1 MKNKITLLLNLLLLL
16 LSINLFSQNFEELK
30 KTGKPSEPT
39 FVYERPEN
47 CALNTSFLLMDL
59 KQNKNIEYLKNRY
72 SLNVIDN
79 NLYVEAF
86 LKIDKE
92 TFKKNIVESIGV
104 KLNTEAGNLFT
115 ALIPINS
122 LESLFEVEGIDFV
135 EIAEKVH
142 STMDNART
150 LTNVNQVHAGTGLSQ
165 AYTGNGV
172 IVGVIDD
179 GFDYTH
185 PNFRNLNT
193 QQSRISK
200 VWEQNGT
207 TTSPVPYGTEYV
219 GQTAILNRMRD
230 KVDESHG
237 THVAG
242 IAAGSGGI
250 LNSPNKG
257 VAYDSE
263 IVLVSTNKTDVGVL
277 NGLQYIFNHATAQ
290 NKPAVV
296 NMSLGKHI
304 GPHDGTSSF
313 DSMSS
318 TLTGN
323 GRILV
328 GSAGNEGSDPI
339 HLGKSSTLTD
349 NYCYSFIL
357 NEQVNNLFSNGVS
370 YIDVWGEVG
379 KNFEVSVNV
388 VKIVNNQVQFVNY
401 TPYYNTN
408 TNNSSIQTSI
418 QDSDSTNPDTTFIE
432 IATETNSTN
441 QKPHVALLINN
452 SAQDD
457 NAHLILFEI
466 KSTNGIVNSWI
477 TPLGANLLSTNRAVE
492 FTNLGS
498 ANTSYISGDT
508 NMTIGEGGGT
518 GNSIISVGA
527 FNTKSCTTMYFSNN
541 NPKCTFDVAT
551 ELFGIADF
559 SSKGPTA
566 DGRIKPDI
574 TAPGNRIVSSIS
586 RFDSSYNFSGGNFNQ
601 NENYADVVSGLTDN
615 VNNWYFA
622 ANQGTSMAAPM
633 VTGIIALWLQANPNL
648 TVSQIKTILQNT
660 SITDSFTGTGS
671 AIPNNTWGRGKIN
684 AYAGIQYINQ
694 FLSVQN
700 FDIINPIKAYPNP
713 FTNQLSIEANEPIFK
728 VEIYNLLGQLVKSI
742 TVENSSNPIV
752 NLDMSEIS
760 QGNYIAKIYMTSTIK
775 SVKLIKK

>member
-1 MKNKITLLLNLLLLL
+1 MLL
-16 LSINLFSQNFEELK
+16 LSISLFSQNFEELK

-39 FVYERPEN
+39 FVYERPQN
-47 CALNTSFLLMDL
+47 CALNTSFLMMDL
-59 KQNKNIEYLKNRY
+59 KQNKGVEYFKNRY
-72 SLNVIDN
+72 SLNEIDN

-92 TFKKNIVESIGV
+92 IFQKKNVESLGV
-104 KLNTEAGNLFT
+104 KLNTEAGNFFT
-115 ALIPINS
+115 ALIPINTI
-122 LESLFEVEGIDFV
+122 ESLFEVEGIVSVD
-135 EIAEKVH
+135 IAEKVH
-142 STMDNART
+142 TTMDNART
-150 LTNVNQVHAGTGLSQ
+150 VTNVNQVHAGTGLPQ

-172 IVGVIDD
+172 IVGVIDI

-193 QQSRISK
+193 QQTKISK
-200 VWEQNGT
+200 VWEQSGIT
-207 TTSPVPYGTEYV
+207 TAPAPYGTEYV

-230 KVDESHG
+230 LVDETHG

-250 LNSPNKG
+250 LNSLNKG

-263 IVLVSTNKTDVGVL
+263 IVLVSTNMSNVGII
-277 NGLQYIFNHATAQ
+277 NGIQYIFNHAINN
-290 NKPAVV
+290 NKPAVA
-296 NMSLGKHI
+296 NMSLGSHI

-328 GSAGNEGSDPI
+328 GSAGNEGSDLL
-339 HLGKSSTLTD
+339 HLGKTFSVNSNTLLSFVKFYPSLST
-349 NYCYSFIL
+349 
-357 NEQVNNLFSNGVS
+357 NGTS
-370 YIDVWGEVG
+370 KIDIWGEVG
-379 KNFEVSVNV
+379 KNFSVA
-388 VKIVNNQVQFVNY
+388 VNIYNINNNTYEDF
-401 TPYYNTN
+401 TPYINTSSGTN
-408 TNNSSIQTSI
+408 TSTSANYNLYDDDPIIPDLCNVQVSFESSNSQ
-418 QDSDSTNPDTTFIE
+418 
-432 IATETNSTN
+432 NS
-441 QKPHVALLINN
+441 KPHVFLNINN
-452 SAQDD
+452 TSQDD
-457 NAHLILFEI
+457 NYKYIVLEI
-466 KSTNGIVNSWI
+466 ISNDGHVNSWC
-477 TPLGANLLSTNRAVE
+477 ANCTFNNLS
-492 FTNLGS
+492 FTSPVQN
-498 ANTSYISGDT
+498 GDT
-508 NMTIGEGGGT
+508 SMTVGEIGGT

-527 FNTKSCTTMYFSNN
+527 FNTKSCTTMYFNNN

-551 ELFGIADF
+551 GLFDIANF

-586 RFDSSYNFSGGNFNQ
+586 RFDSRYNFTGGNFNQ
-601 NENYADVVSGLTDN
+601 NEKYADVVSGLTDN
-615 VNNWYFA
+615 INNWYFA

-648 TVSQIKTILQNT
+648 TVAQIKTILQNT

-694 FLSVQN
+694 FLNVDTFDTTNN
-700 FDIINPIKAYPNP
+700 FIVYSNPTSSK
-713 FTNQLSIEANEPIFK
+713 IFITSK
-728 VEIYNLLGQLVKSI
+728 EHVSSYEIYNTLGQKVLEGSFNKVLDQEEMDMTNLQIGLYFLNIKGDKTTKSI
-742 TVENSSNPIV
+742 
-752 NLDMSEIS
+752 
-760 QGNYIAKIYMTSTIK
+760 KIIK
-775 SVKLIKK
+775 Q

>member
-1 MKNKITLLLNLLLLL
+1 MILKSHYKAHKMKNKITKLLNVLMLL
-16 LSINLFSQNFEELK
+16 LSINHYSQNFEELK

-122 LESLFEVEGIDFV
+122 LESLFEVEGIDSV

-142 STMDNART
+142 TTMDNART

-172 IVGVIDD
+172 ILGVIDE

-193 QQSRISK
+193 QQTRISR

-207 TTSPVPYGTEYV
+207 TTSPAPYGTEYV

-230 KVDESHG
+230 LVDKTHG

-250 LNSPNKG
+250 LNSLNKG

-263 IVLVSTNKTDVGVL
+263 IVLVSTNKTDVGIL
-277 NGLQYIFNHATAQ
+277 NGLQYIFNHATTQ
-290 NKPAVV
+290 NKPAVI
-296 NMSLGKHI
+296 NMSLGTHI

-328 GSAGNEGSDPI
+328 GSAGNEGSDLL
-339 HLGKSSTLTD
+339 HLGKTFSVNSNTLLSFVKFKPSLST
-349 NYCYSFIL
+349 
-357 NEQVNNLFSNGVS
+357 NGAS
-370 YIDVWGEVG
+370 MIDIWGEVG
-379 KNFEVSVNV
+379 KNFSVAIN
-388 VKIVNNQVQFVNY
+388 IYNANNNTYEDF
-401 TPYYNTN
+401 TPYINTSSGTN
-408 TNNSSIQTSI
+408 TSTSANYNLYDDDPIIPDLCNVQVSFESSNSQ
-418 QDSDSTNPDTTFIE
+418 
-432 IATETNSTN
+432 NS
-441 QKPHVALLINN
+441 KPHVFLNINN
-452 SAQDD
+452 TSQDD
-457 NAHLILFEI
+457 NYKYIVLEI
-466 KSTNGIVNSWI
+466 ISNDGHVNSWC
-477 TPLGANLLSTNRAVE
+477 ANCTFNNLS
-492 FTNLGS
+492 FTSPVQN
-498 ANTSYISGDT
+498 GDT
-508 NMTIGEGGGT
+508 SMTVGEIGGT

-527 FNTKSCTTMYFSNN
+527 FNTKSCTTMYFNNN

-551 ELFGIADF
+551 GLFDIANF

>member
-1 MKNKITLLLNLLLLL
+1 MLL
-16 LSINLFSQNFEELK
+16 LSISLFSQNFEELK

-39 FVYERPEN
+39 FVYERPQN
-47 CALNTSFLLMDL
+47 CALNTSFLMMDL
-59 KQNKNIEYLKNRY
+59 KQNKGVEYLKNRY
-72 SLNVIDN
+72 SLNEIDN

-92 TFKKNIVESIGV
+92 IFQKKNVESLGV
-104 KLNTEAGNLFT
+104 KLNTEAGNFFT
-115 ALIPINS
+115 ALIPINTI
-122 LESLFEVEGIDFV
+122 ESLFEVEGIVSVD
-135 EIAEKVH
+135 IAEKVH
-142 STMDNART
+142 TTMDNART
-150 LTNVNQVHAGTGLSQ
+150 VTNVNQVHAGTGLPQ

-172 IVGVIDD
+172 IVGVIDI

-193 QQSRISK
+193 QQTKISK
-200 VWEQNGT
+200 VWEQSGIT
-207 TTSPVPYGTEYV
+207 TAPAPYGTEYV

-230 KVDESHG
+230 LVDETHG

-250 LNSPNKG
+250 LNSLNKG

-263 IVLVSTNKTDVGVL
+263 IVLVSTNMSNVGII
-277 NGLQYIFNHATAQ
+277 NGIQYIFNHAINN
-290 NKPAVV
+290 NKPAVA
-296 NMSLGKHI
+296 NMSLGSHI

-328 GSAGNEGSDPI
+328 GSAGNEGSDLL
-339 HLGKSSTLTD
+339 HLGKTFSVNSNTLLSFVKFYPSLST
-349 NYCYSFIL
+349 
-357 NEQVNNLFSNGVS
+357 NGTS
-370 YIDVWGEVG
+370 KIDIWGEVG
-379 KNFEVSVNV
+379 KNFSVA
-388 VKIVNNQVQFVNY
+388 VNIYNINNNTYEDF
-401 TPYYNTN
+401 TPYINTSSGTN
-408 TNNSSIQTSI
+408 TSTSANYNLYDDDPIIPDLCNVQVSFESSNSQ
-418 QDSDSTNPDTTFIE
+418 
-432 IATETNSTN
+432 NS
-441 QKPHVALLINN
+441 KPHVFLNINN
-452 SAQDD
+452 TSQDD
-457 NAHLILFEI
+457 NYKYIVLEI
-466 KSTNGIVNSWI
+466 ISNDGHVNSWC
-477 TPLGANLLSTNRAVE
+477 ANCTFNNLS
-492 FTNLGS
+492 FTSPVQN
-498 ANTSYISGDT
+498 GDT
-508 NMTIGEGGGT
+508 SMTVGEIGGT

-527 FNTKSCTTMYFSNN
+527 FNTKSCTTMYFNNN

-551 ELFGIADF
+551 GLFDIANF

-586 RFDSSYNFSGGNFNQ
+586 RFDSRYNFTGGNFNQ
-601 NENYADVVSGLTDN
+601 NEKYADVVSGLTDN
-615 VNNWYFA
+615 INNWYFA

-648 TVSQIKTILQNT
+648 TVAQIKTILQNT

-694 FLSVQN
+694 FLNVDTFDTTNN
-700 FDIINPIKAYPNP
+700 FIVYPNP
-713 FTNQLSIEANEPIFK
+713 TSSKIFITSK
-728 VEIYNLLGQLVKSI
+728 EHVSSYEIYNTLGQKVLEGSFNKVLDQEEMDMTNLQIGLFFLNIKGDKTTKSI
-742 TVENSSNPIV
+742 
-752 NLDMSEIS
+752 
-760 QGNYIAKIYMTSTIK
+760 KI
-775 SVKLIKK
+775 IKK

>member
-1 MKNKITLLLNLLLLL
+1 MKNRNTFLLNLLMLL
-16 LSINLFSQNFEELK
+16 LSISMFSQNFEELK
-30 KTGKPSEPT
+30 KIGKPVEPT
-39 FVYERPEN
+39 FVYERPQN
-47 CALNTSFLLMDL
+47 CALNTSFLMMDL
-59 KQNKNIEYLKNRY
+59 KQNKDVDYLKNRY

-122 LESLFEVEGIDFV
+122 LESLFEVEGIEFV

-142 STMDNART
+142 ATMDNART
-150 LTNVNQVHAGTGLSQ
+150 LTNVNQVHAGTGLFQ

-172 IVGVIDD
+172 IVGVIDE

-193 QQSRISK
+193 QQTRISR

-207 TTSPVPYGTEYV
+207 TTSPAPYGTEYV

-230 KVDESHG
+230 LVDETHG

-250 LNSPNKG
+250 LNSLNKG

-277 NGLQYIFNHATAQ
+277 NGMQYIFNHATAQ

-323 GRILV
+323 GKILV

-339 HLGKSSTLTD
+339 HLGKSFTLTD

-388 VKIVNNQVQFVNY
+388 VKIVNNQAQLVNY

-408 TNNSSIQTSI
+408 INSSIQTSI
-418 QDSDSTNPDTTFIE
+418 QDSDSTNPDTTFVE
-432 IATETNSTN
+432 ILTETNSTN

-498 ANTSYISGDT
+498 ANTSYINGDT

-527 FNTKSCTTMYFSNN
+527 FTSKNTYTAFNGTTVNN
-541 NPKCTFDVAT
+541 GPIPSIDYPGPINA
-551 ELFGIADF
+551 IASF

-566 DGRIKPDI
+566 DGRFKPDI
-574 TAPGNRIVSSIS
+574 SAPGNVIVSSVS
-586 RFDSSYNFSGGNFNQ
+586 RFDSGYTATSI
-601 NENYADVVSGLTDN
+601 ETVSGLTDS
-615 VNNWYFA
+615 VNSWYFA
-622 ANQGTSMAAPM
+622 AMQGTSMSAPM
-633 VTGIIALWLQANPNL
+633 VAGIIALWLQVNPNL

-700 FDIINPIKAYPNP
+700 FDVINPIKAYPNP
-713 FTNQLSIEANEPIFK
+713 FTNQLTIEANEPIIK

-742 TVENSSNPIV
+742 TVENSSNSIV

-760 QGNYIAKIYMTSTIK
+760 QGNYIAKIHMTTAIK

>member
-1 MKNKITLLLNLLLLL
+1 MMLL
-16 LSINLFSQNFEELK
+16 LSISMFSQNFEELK
-30 KTGKPSEPT
+30 KIGNPVKPT
-39 FVYERPEN
+39 FVYERPKN
-47 CALNTSFLLMDL
+47 CALNTSFLMMDL
-59 KQNKNIEYLKNRY
+59 KQNKGVEYLKNRY
-72 SLNVIDN
+72 SLNEIDN

-92 TFKKNIVESIGV
+92 TFQKKNIESLGV

-115 ALIPINS
+115 ALIPINN
-122 LESLFEVEGIDFV
+122 LESLFEVEGIVTV
-135 EIAEKVH
+135 EIAEKVY
-142 STMDNART
+142 STMDSARA
-150 LTNVNQVHAGTGLSQ
+150 LTNVNQVHTGTGLPQ

-172 IVGVIDD
+172 IVGVIDS

-193 QQSRISK
+193 QQTRISR

-207 TTSPVPYGTEYV
+207 TTSPAPYGTEYV

-250 LNSPNKG
+250 SNSIYKG

-277 NGLQYIFNHATAQ
+277 NGLQYIFNHATVQ

-318 TLTGN
+318 ALTGN

-339 HLGKSSTLTD
+339 HLGKSFTLTD

-408 TNNSSIQTSI
+408 INNSSIQTSI
-418 QDSDSTNPDTTFIE
+418 QDSDSTNPDTTLIE
-432 IATETNSTN
+432 ITTETNSTN
-441 QKPHVALLINN
+441 QKPHAVLIINN

-457 NAHLILFEI
+457 NDHLILFEI

-477 TPLGANLLSTNRAVE
+477 TPLGANLLPTNRAVE

-527 FNTKSCTTMYFSNN
+527 FNTKSCTTMYFNNN

-551 ELFGIADF
+551 GLFDIANF

-586 RFDSSYNFSGGNFNQ
+586 RFDSSYNFTGGNFNQ

-615 VNNWYFA
+615 INNWYFA

-648 TVSQIKTILQNT
+648 TVAQIKTILQNT

-671 AIPNNTWGRGKIN
+671 AIPNNIWGRGKIN

-694 FLSVQN
+694 FLNVDTFDTTNN
-700 FDIINPIKAYPNP
+700 FIVYPNP
-713 FTNQLSIEANEPIFK
+713 TSSKIFITSK
-728 VEIYNLLGQLVKSI
+728 EHVSYYEIYNTLGQKVLEGSFNKVLDQEEIDMTNLQIGLYFLNIKGDKTTKSI
-742 TVENSSNPIV
+742 
-752 NLDMSEIS
+752 
-760 QGNYIAKIYMTSTIK
+760 KIIK
-775 SVKLIKK
+775 Q

>member
-1 MKNKITLLLNLLLLL
+1 MKNKITLLLNLLMLL
-16 LSINLFSQNFEELK
+16 LSISLFSQNFEELK
-30 KTGKPSEPT
+30 KTGKASEPT
-39 FVYERPEN
+39 FVYDRPEN
-47 CALNTSFLLMDL
+47 CALNTSFLMMDL
-59 KQNKNIEYLKNRY
+59 KQNKDIEYLKNRY
-72 SLNVIDN
+72 SLSEIDN
-79 NLYVEAF
+79 QVYVGAF
-86 LKIDKE
+86 LKIDKAIFNKTNVE
-92 TFKKNIVESIGV
+92 TLGV
-104 KLNTEAGNLFT
+104 KLNTEAGNFFT

-122 LESLFEVEGIDFV
+122 LEALFSVEGLLKV

-150 LTNVNQVHAGTGLSQ
+150 LTNVNQVHSGTGLSQ

-185 PNFRNLNT
+185 PNFINLSN
-193 QQSRISK
+193 QQTRISR
-200 VWEQNGT
+200 VWEQNGP

-219 GQTAILNRMRD
+219 GSPAILNRMRD
-230 KVDESHG
+230 KINASHG

-242 IAAGSGGI
+242 IAAGSGGVSSNVN
-250 LNSPNKG
+250 LRG
-257 VAYDSE
+257 VAFDSE

-277 NGLQYIFNHATAQ
+277 NGLEYIFNHATVQ
-290 NKPAVV
+290 NKAAVV

-313 DSMSS
+313 DSMSG
-318 TLTGN
+318 TLVGN
-323 GRILV
+323 GKILV
-328 GSAGNEGSDPI
+328 GSAGNEGEDPI
-339 HLGKSSTLTD
+339 HLGKSFTLTN

-357 NEQVNNLFSNGVS
+357 NGQENNLFSNGVS

-388 VKIVNNQVQFVNY
+388 VKIVNNQTQLISY
-401 TPYYNTN
+401 TPYYSTN
-408 TNNSSIQTSI
+408 TNNPSIQTSI
-418 QDSDSTNPDTTFIE
+418 QDSDLTDPDTTFIE

-441 QKPHVALLINN
+441 QKPHAVLLINN

-457 NAHLILFEI
+457 NDHLILFEI

-477 TPLGANLLSTNRAVE
+477 TAFGSNLQPTNRPVE

-498 ANTSYISGDT
+498 TNTSYVNGDT
-508 NMTIGEGGGT
+508 NMTIGEIGGT

-527 FNTKSCTTMYFSNN
+527 FNSKSCTPMYFNNN
-541 NPKCTFDVAT
+541 NPNCTFDVAT
-551 ELFGIADF
+551 ELFDIADF

-574 TAPGNRIVSSIS
+574 TAPGNRIVSSVS
-586 RFDSSYNFSGGNFNQ
+586 RFDSNYIFTGGTF
-601 NENYADVVSGLTDN
+601 NENAEYADVVSDLTDN
-615 VNNWYFA
+615 TNNWYFA
-622 ANQGTSMAAPM
+622 AMEGTSMSAPM

-648 TVSQIKTILQNT
+648 TVAQIKTILQNT

-684 AYAGIQYINQ
+684 AYSGIQYINQ
-694 FLSVQN
+694 FLNVDTFDTTNN
-700 FDIINPIKAYPNP
+700 FIVYPNP
-713 FTNQLSIEANEPIFK
+713 TSSKIFITSK
-728 VEIYNLLGQLVKSI
+728 EYVSSYEIYNTLGQKVKEGSFNA
-742 TVENSSNPIV
+742 VLEQEE
-752 NLDMSEIS
+752 LDLTELQSGLYILNFNGEKMS
-760 QGNYIAKIYMTSTIK
+760 K
-775 SVKLIKK
+775 SVRIVKQ

>member
-1 MKNKITLLLNLLLLL
+1 MKNKITKLLNLLILL
-16 LSINLFSQNFEELK
+16 LSISLFSQNFEELK

-39 FVYERPEN
+39 FVYERPQN
-47 CALNTSFLLMDL
+47 CALNTSFLMMDL
-59 KQNKNIEYLKNRY
+59 KQNKGVEYLKNRY
-72 SLNVIDN
+72 SLNEIDN

-92 TFKKNIVESIGV
+92 IFQKKNVESLGV
-104 KLNTEAGNLFT
+104 KLNTEAGNFFT
-115 ALIPINS
+115 ALIPINTI
-122 LESLFEVEGIDFV
+122 ESLFEVEGIVSVD
-135 EIAEKVH
+135 IAEKVH
-142 STMDNART
+142 TTMDNART
-150 LTNVNQVHAGTGLSQ
+150 VTNVNQVHAGTGLPQ

-172 IVGVIDD
+172 IVGVIDI

-193 QQSRISK
+193 QQTKISK
-200 VWEQNGT
+200 VWEQSGIT
-207 TTSPVPYGTEYV
+207 TAPAPYGTEYV

-230 KVDESHG
+230 LVDETHG

-250 LNSPNKG
+250 LNSLNKG

-263 IVLVSTNKTDVGVL
+263 IVLVSTNMSNVGII
-277 NGLQYIFNHATAQ
+277 NGIQYIFNHAINN
-290 NKPAVV
+290 NKPAVA
-296 NMSLGKHI
+296 NMSLGSHI

-328 GSAGNEGSDPI
+328 GSAGNEGSDLL
-339 HLGKSSTLTD
+339 HLGKTFSVNSNTLLSFVKFYPSLST
-349 NYCYSFIL
+349 
-357 NEQVNNLFSNGVS
+357 NGTS
-370 YIDVWGEVG
+370 KIDIWGEVG
-379 KNFEVSVNV
+379 KNFSVA
-388 VKIVNNQVQFVNY
+388 VNIYNINNNTYEDF
-401 TPYYNTN
+401 TPYINTSSGTN
-408 TNNSSIQTSI
+408 TSTSANYNLYDDDPIIPDLCNVQVSFESSNSQ
-418 QDSDSTNPDTTFIE
+418 
-432 IATETNSTN
+432 NS
-441 QKPHVALLINN
+441 KPHVFLNINN
-452 SAQDD
+452 TSQDD
-457 NAHLILFEI
+457 NYKYIVLEI
-466 KSTNGIVNSWI
+466 ISNDGHVNSWC
-477 TPLGANLLSTNRAVE
+477 ANCTFNNLS
-492 FTNLGS
+492 FTSPVQN
-498 ANTSYISGDT
+498 GDT
-508 NMTIGEGGGT
+508 SMTVGEIGGT

-527 FNTKSCTTMYFSNN
+527 FNTKSCTTMYFNNN

-551 ELFGIADF
+551 GLFDIANF

-586 RFDSSYNFSGGNFNQ
+586 RFDSRYNFTGGNFNQ
-601 NENYADVVSGLTDN
+601 NEKYADVVSGLTDN
-615 VNNWYFA
+615 INNWYFA

-648 TVSQIKTILQNT
+648 TVAQIKTILQNT

-694 FLSVQN
+694 FLNVDTFDTTNN
-700 FDIINPIKAYPNP
+700 FIVYPNP
-713 FTNQLSIEANEPIFK
+713 TSSKIFITSK
-728 VEIYNLLGQLVKSI
+728 EHVRSYEIYNTLGQKVLEGSFNKVLDQEEMDMTNLQIGLYFLNIKGDKTTKSI
-742 TVENSSNPIV
+742 
-752 NLDMSEIS
+752 
-760 QGNYIAKIYMTSTIK
+760 KI
-775 SVKLIKK
+775 IKK